1 MIFRRVIAYLIDYI
15 LLWIIIMLFY
25 FLGSVVLKRLPAET
39 SEIIFLVLFYLA
51 PLFIMVYM
59 SFKDFLF
66 RDASIGKKIMQI
78 HVVSIV
84 DNKKTLSK
92 QLILRNLFG
101 VFLLPIE
108 GILVLSGQRRLG
120 DSYANTAVVMDDEKR
135 T

>member
-1 MIFRRVIAYLIDYI
+1 MIFRRVVAYLIDYI
-15 LLWIIIMLFY
+15 LLWIVIILFY
-25 FLGSVVLKRLPAET
+25 LLGSFVQKRLPVET
-39 SEIIFLVLFYLA
+39 SEIVLLISFYLT

-66 RDASIGKKIMQI
+66 RNASIGKKIMKT
-78 HVVSIV
+78 HVISIV
-84 DNKKTLSK
+84 DNNKNLRK
-92 QLILRNLFG
+92 QLIIRNLFG

-120 DSYANTAVVMDDEKR
+120 DSYTNTAVVMDVEMR